1 MEKNSVYKLSCLTI
15 VAAAVLFMS
24 ACTIAPHQRLESQ
37 SMLATRNNVS
47 QIAANEYLRRCG
59 EQTRMLRHEV
69 ASCSA
74 VPLITV
80 PLQ

>member
-15 VAAAVLFMS
+15 AAAAVLLMN
-24 ACTIAPHQRLESQ
+24 ACSIAPHQRLESQ
-37 SMLATRNNVS
+37 SVLANRNNVR
-47 QIAANEYLRRCG
+47 QIAANEYLNRCG
-59 EQTRMLRHEV
+59 EQTRMLKHEV

-74 VPLITV
+74 VPLVTV